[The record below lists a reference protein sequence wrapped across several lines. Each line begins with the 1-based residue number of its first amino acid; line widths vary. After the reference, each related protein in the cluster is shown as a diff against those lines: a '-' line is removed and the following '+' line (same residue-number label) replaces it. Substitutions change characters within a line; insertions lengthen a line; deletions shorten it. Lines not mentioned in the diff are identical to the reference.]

1 MMEIVGAPIELKRE
15 FKNVDDFKLYYETH
29 RDEFKNKKSNRLNK
43 EYRIVGYKIS
53 NAKLDAS
60 NGEIK
65 LVKVYAKSKNNI
77 DECINTCNTCLTR
90 IKADISAQSQRL
102 DELEHKIKI
111 LTDSL
116 AQIID
121 LVNSNANSS

>member
-65 LVKVYAKSKNNI
+65 LVKVYGKSKNNI
-77 DECINTCNTCLTR
+77 DERIN
-90 IKADISAQSQRL
+90 
-102 DELEHKIKI
+102 ELEHKIKI

>member
-65 LVKVYAKSKNNI
+65 LVKVYGKSKNNI
-77 DECINTCNTCLTR
+77 DERIN
-90 IKADISAQSQRL
+90 
-102 DELEHKIKI
+102 ELEHKIKI

-116 AQIID
+116 TQIID
-121 LVNSNANSS
+121 LVNSNTNS

>member
-1 MMEIVGAPIELKRE
+1 MEIVGAPIELKRE

-77 DECINTCNTCLTR
+77 DERIN
-90 IKADISAQSQRL
+90 
-102 DELEHKIKI
+102 ELEHKIKI

-121 LVNSNANSS
+121 LVNSNANS

>member
-1 MMEIVGAPIELKRE
+1 MEIVGAPIELKRE

-77 DECINTCNTCLTR
+77 DERIN
-90 IKADISAQSQRL
+90 
-102 DELEHKIKI
+102 ELEHKIKI

-121 LVNSNANSS
+121 LVNSNTNS

>member
-65 LVKVYAKSKNNI
+65 LVKVYGKSKNNI
-77 DECINTCNTCLTR
+77 DERIN
-90 IKADISAQSQRL
+90 
-102 DELEHKIKI
+102 ELEHKIKI

-116 AQIID
+116 TQIID

>member
-1 MMEIVGAPIELKRE
+1 MEIVGAPIELKRE

-65 LVKVYAKSKNNI
+65 LVKVYGKSKNNI
-77 DECINTCNTCLTR
+77 DERIN
-90 IKADISAQSQRL
+90 
-102 DELEHKIKI
+102 ELEHKIKI

-121 LVNSNANSS
+121 LVNSNTNS

>member
-65 LVKVYAKSKNNI
+65 LVKVYGKSKNNI
-77 DECINTCNTCLTR
+77 DERIN
-90 IKADISAQSQRL
+90 
-102 DELEHKIKI
+102 ELEHKIKI

-116 AQIID
+116 TQIID
-121 LVNSNANSS
+121 LVNSNANS

>member
-1 MMEIVGAPIELKRE
+1 MEIVGAPIELKRE

-65 LVKVYAKSKNNI
+65 LVKVYGKSKNNI
-77 DECINTCNTCLTR
+77 DERIN
-90 IKADISAQSQRL
+90 
-102 DELEHKIKI
+102 ELEHKIKI

-121 LVNSNANSS
+121 LVNSNS

>member
-65 LVKVYAKSKNNI
+65 LVKVYGKSKNNI
-77 DECINTCNTCLTR
+77 DERIN
-90 IKADISAQSQRL
+90 
-102 DELEHKIKI
+102 ELEHKIKI

-121 LVNSNANSS
+121 LVNSNS

>member
-65 LVKVYAKSKNNI
+65 LVKVYGKSKNNI
-77 DECINTCNTCLTR
+77 DECINTCNTR
-90 IKADISAQSQRL
+90 IN
-102 DELEHKIKI
+102 ELEHKIKI

-121 LVNSNANSS
+121 LVNSNTNS

>member
-77 DECINTCNTCLTR
+77 DECINACNTR
-90 IKADISAQSQRL
+90 IT
-102 DELEHKIKI
+102 ELEHKIKI

>member
-77 DECINTCNTCLTR
+77 DERIN
-90 IKADISAQSQRL
+90 
-102 DELEHKIKI
+102 ELEHKIKI

-116 AQIID
+116 TQIID
-121 LVNSNANSS
+121 LVNSNANS

>member
-1 MMEIVGAPIELKRE
+1 MEIVGAPIELKRE

-65 LVKVYAKSKNNI
+65 LVKVYGKSKNNI
-77 DECINTCNTCLTR
+77 DERIN
-90 IKADISAQSQRL
+90 
-102 DELEHKIKI
+102 ELEHKIKI

-121 LVNSNANSS
+121 LVNSNANS

>member
-1 MMEIVGAPIELKRE
+1 MEIVGAPIELKRE

-65 LVKVYAKSKNNI
+65 LVKVYGKSKNNI
-77 DECINTCNTCLTR
+77 DERIN
-90 IKADISAQSQRL
+90 
-102 DELEHKIKI
+102 ELEHKIKI

-116 AQIID
+116 TQIID
-121 LVNSNANSS
+121 LVNSNANS

>member
-65 LVKVYAKSKNNI
+65 LVKVYGKSKNNI
-77 DECINTCNTCLTR
+77 DER
-90 IKADISAQSQRL
+90 RH
-102 DELEHKIKI
+102 ELEHKIKI

-116 AQIID
+116 TQIID
-121 LVNSNANSS
+121 LVNSNANS

>member
-77 DECINTCNTCLTR
+77 DESINTCNTR
-90 IKADISAQSQRL
+90 IN
-102 DELEHKIKI
+102 ELEHKIKI

-121 LVNSNANSS
+121 LVNSNTNS

>member
-77 DECINTCNTCLTR
+77 DESINTCNTR
-90 IKADISAQSQRL
+90 IN
-102 DELEHKIKI
+102 ELEHKIKI

-121 LVNSNANSS
+121 LVNSNANS

>member
-65 LVKVYAKSKNNI
+65 LVKVYSKSKNNI
-77 DECINTCNTCLTR
+77 DERIN
-90 IKADISAQSQRL
+90 
-102 DELEHKIKI
+102 ELEHKIKI

-121 LVNSNANSS
+121 LVNSNANSSGI

>member
-65 LVKVYAKSKNNI
+65 LVKVYGKSKNNI
-77 DECINTCNTCLTR
+77 DERIN
-90 IKADISAQSQRL
+90 
-102 DELEHKIKI
+102 ELEHKIKI

-121 LVNSNANSS
+121 LVNSNANVATL

>member
-1 MMEIVGAPIELKRE
+1 MEIVGAPIELKRE

-65 LVKVYAKSKNNI
+65 LVKVYGKSKNNI
-77 DECINTCNTCLTR
+77 DERIN
-90 IKADISAQSQRL
+90 
-102 DELEHKIKI
+102 ELEHKIKI

>member
-65 LVKVYAKSKNNI
+65 LVKVYGKSKNNI
-77 DECINTCNTCLTR
+77 DERIN
-90 IKADISAQSQRL
+90 
-102 DELEHKIKI
+102 ELEHKIKI

-121 LVNSNANSS
+121 LVNSNANAATL

>member
-65 LVKVYAKSKNNI
+65 LVKVYGKSKNNI
-77 DECINTCNTCLTR
+77 DERIN
-90 IKADISAQSQRL
+90 
-102 DELEHKIKI
+102 ELEHKIKI

-121 LVNSNANSS
+121 LVNSNTNS

>member
-1 MMEIVGAPIELKRE
+1 M
-15 FKNVDDFKLYYETH
+15 
-29 RDEFKNKKSNRLNK
+29 NK

-65 LVKVYAKSKNNI
+65 LVKVYGKSKNNI
-77 DECINTCNTCLTR
+77 DERIN
-90 IKADISAQSQRL
+90 
-102 DELEHKIKI
+102 ELEHKIKI

-121 LVNSNANSS
+121 LVNSNTNS

>member
-1 MMEIVGAPIELKRE
+1 MMEIVGAPIELKR
-15 FKNVDDFKLYYETH
+15 
-29 RDEFKNKKSNRLNK
+29 EFKNKKSNRLNK

-65 LVKVYAKSKNNI
+65 LVKVYSKSKNNI
-77 DECINTCNTCLTR
+77 DERIN
-90 IKADISAQSQRL
+90 
-102 DELEHKIKI
+102 ELEHKIKI

-116 AQIID
+116 TQIID

>member
-65 LVKVYAKSKNNI
+65 LVKVYGKSKNNI
-77 DECINTCNTCLTR
+77 DERIN
-90 IKADISAQSQRL
+90 
-102 DELEHKIKI
+102 ELEHKIKI

-121 LVNSNANSS
+121 LVNSNANSSGI

>member
-65 LVKVYAKSKNNI
+65 LVKVYGKSKNNI
-77 DECINTCNTCLTR
+77 DERIN
-90 IKADISAQSQRL
+90 
-102 DELEHKIKI
+102 ELEHKIKI

-121 LVNSNANSS
+121 LVNSNANS

>member
-65 LVKVYAKSKNNI
+65 LVKVYSKSKNKI
-77 DECINTCNTCLTR
+77 DESINTCNTR
-90 IKADISAQSQRL
+90 IN
-102 DELEHKIKI
+102 ELEHKIKI

-121 LVNSNANSS
+121 LVNSNST

>member
-15 FKNVDDFKLYYETH
+15 FKNIDDFKLYYETH

-77 DECINTCNTCLTR
+77 DERIN
-90 IKADISAQSQRL
+90 
-102 DELEHKIKI
+102 ELEHKIKI

>member
-15 FKNVDDFKLYYETH
+15 FKNIDDFKLYYETH

-65 LVKVYAKSKNNI
+65 LVKVYGKSKNNI
-77 DECINTCNTCLTR
+77 DECINTCNTR
-90 IKADISAQSQRL
+90 IT
-102 DELEHKIKI
+102 ELEHKIKI

>member
-1 MMEIVGAPIELKRE
+1 MEIVGAPIELKRE
-15 FKNVDDFKLYYETH
+15 FKNIDNFKLYYESH

-43 EYRIVGYKIS
+43 EFRIVGYKIS

-65 LVKVYAKSKNNI
+65 LVKVYGKSKNNI
-77 DECINTCNTCLTR
+77 DECINACNTR
-90 IKADISAQSQRL
+90 IN
-102 DELEHKIKI
+102 ELEHKIKI

-121 LVNSNANSS
+121 LVNSNANAATL

>member
-65 LVKVYAKSKNNI
+65 LVKVYGKSKNNI
-77 DECINTCNTCLTR
+77 DEYINTCNTR
-90 IKADISAQSQRL
+90 IN
-102 DELEHKIKI
+102 ELEHKIKI

>member
-65 LVKVYAKSKNNI
+65 LVKVYGKSKNNI
-77 DECINTCNTCLTR
+77 DERIN
-90 IKADISAQSQRL
+90 
-102 DELEHKIKI
+102 ELEHKIKI

-116 AQIID
+116 TQIID
-121 LVNSNANSS
+121 LVNSNS

>member
-65 LVKVYAKSKNNI
+65 LVKVYSKSKNNI
-77 DECINTCNTCLTR
+77 DERIN
-90 IKADISAQSQRL
+90 
-102 DELEHKIKI
+102 ELEHKIKI

-121 LVNSNANSS
+121 LVNSNANS

>member
-43 EYRIVGYKIS
+43 EYRIDGYKIS

-65 LVKVYAKSKNNI
+65 LVKVYGKSKNNI
-77 DECINTCNTCLTR
+77 DERIN
-90 IKADISAQSQRL
+90 
-102 DELEHKIKI
+102 ELEHKIKI

-121 LVNSNANSS
+121 LVNSNS

>member
-65 LVKVYAKSKNNI
+65 LVKVYGKSKNNI
-77 DECINTCNTCLTR
+77 DECINTCLTR
-90 IKADISAQSQRL
+90 IT
-102 DELEHKIKI
+102 ELEHKIKI

-121 LVNSNANSS
+121 IVNANS

>member
-65 LVKVYAKSKNNI
+65 VVY
-77 DECINTCNTCLTR
+77 
-90 IKADISAQSQRL
+90 
-102 DELEHKIKI
+102 I
-111 LTDSL
+111 LGHFSPLHSVRGESPTQNKCFVCSRV
-116 AQIID
+116 
-121 LVNSNANSS
+121 VNVVW